1 VQKYYSLSVLKF
13 IKLFFLLDIIFIA
26 NVMASPLKA
35 KINYNK
41 PVLDTIVQ
49 LDSIKNKKLYNLG
62 QPKPKKNGPGVTKGK
77 ADTGRKTGSG
87 LTDKLTATSDDSTY
101 FDKTHNILYLYGS
114 ARVKY
119 QDAEIDADY
128 IRVDKNTHL
137 IFAKGAYD
145 PVSHRYDVNRPLIK
159 QGTDKPVESDSLL
172 FNYITKKGKIY
183 NPASEQDKNYIS
195 GGEARKLNETEVAY
209 RNVLFSTC
217 DKPFPETDFGIV
229 ITKGIGEKNRIISG
243 PAYLEV
249 EGVPLPLAIPFG
261 FFPKPDHRTSGV
273 ILPTFGEDQKL
284 GFYIRNL
291 GYYIALNDYVDITTQ
306 GTLYSKGS
314 YDLNVSSRYLSRYLY
329 SGNFSLSYGS
339 HNYGLEGDPSN
350 KDFNIQWSHTKN
362 PNASPGSTFSASVN
376 AGTSSF
382 YQNNPASTNYNLQAL
397 TQNNLSSSISYSK
410 QWLGSPFNLSVS
422 LAHSQNL
429 TAKTV
434 TLNLPTIA
442 FNMSTLS
449 PFDSKD
455 RVGEQKWYEKI
466 TVGYSLQATNLVN
479 AVPEDELFKG
489 NTLFKRMQNGVQH
502 QIPIGFNQTLF
513 KYFQFTASAN
523 YTEYWYL
530 QTIRENY
537 DRNNLINPDAVVVD
551 TVGGFRRAGAY
562 NLSAGFS
569 TKVYGTLNFKK
580 GNLKAIRQVITPSI
594 AFQYRPDFS
603 DPSFGYYKTITS
615 NAVIPYPATYTTY
628 SIFQNGVYSGPSSG
642 RSAGLNFSVD
652 NTIEA
657 KVRPKST
664 DTSNTPKHV
673 KILDGLTF
681 STFYNFAAD
690 SFQLSAIT
698 FSGHTAIFHQKLNI
712 TFNGTLNPY
721 ITTVHDSI
729 SNGTVIKYAH
739 MVDHYTWQDGKFP
752 TITNA
757 SISMS
762 GSLNSTSFNPTKT
775 PLAPNTLGTINP
787 QQQQKLAMINS
798 DPGAYIDFNIP
809 WNISFNYSFSYQN
822 TYTNTNITNTVM
834 LSGDVRLTDKWKV
847 QYSTNYDLKAMKL
860 GSATSFSIYRDLHCW
875 SLSMQWL
882 PFGYY
887 KSYNVTLR
895 VNSTILQ
902 DLKLTKKS
910 DYTNNSYFNNN

>member
-1 VQKYYSLSVLKF
+1 MQKYYSLSVLKF
-13 IKLFFLLDIIFIA
+13 IKLFFLLEIFLIA
-26 NVMASPLKA
+26 NVMASPIKA
-35 KINYNK
+35 KNSYSTA
-41 PVLDTIVQ
+41 LRDTIIQ

-62 QPKPKKNGPGVTKGK
+62 KPKLQKGGKNTNGKVDTAKKG
-77 ADTGRKTGSG
+77 GSG
-87 LTDKLTATSDDSTY
+87 LDDKLTFTDDDSTIV
-101 FDKTHNILYLYGS
+101 DKVHNILYLYGN

-119 QDAEIDADY
+119 QDIEMDADY
-128 IRVDKNTHL
+128 IRVDQKKHL
-137 IFAKGAYD
+137 IFAMGSRD
-145 PVSHRYDVNRPLIK
+145 PVTHRYINRPITK
-159 QGTDKPVESDSLL
+159 QGKDKPVESDSLL
-172 FNYITKKGKIY
+172 FNYTTKKGKIY
-183 NPASEQDKNYIS
+183 NPASSQDENYIS
-195 GGEARKLNETEVAY
+195 GGQARRLNDTQVAY

-217 DKPFPETDFGIV
+217 NKPFPETDFGIV

-243 PAYLEV
+243 PAYLEI

-273 ILPTFGEDQKL
+273 ILPTFGEDQQL
-284 GFYIRNL
+284 GFYIKNL
-291 GYYIALNDYVDITTQ
+291 GYYIALNDYIDATVE

-314 YDLNVSSRYLSRYLY
+314 YDLNLSSRYLSRYLY
-329 SGNFSLSYGS
+329 SGQFSLSYGS
-339 HNYGLEGDPSN
+339 HNYGLEGDPAS
-350 KDFNIQWSHTKN
+350 KDFNITWSHTKN
-362 PNASPGSTFSASVN
+362 PNSSPGSTFSASVN

-382 YQNNPASTNYNLQAL
+382 YQHNASSVNYNLNAL

-410 QWLGSPFNLSVS
+410 QWIGTPFNLSVS
-422 LAHSQNL
+422 LAHSQDL

-455 RVGEQKWYEKI
+455 RVGEQKWYQKI
-466 TVGYSLQATNLVN
+466 TVGYSLQATNLIN

-489 NTLFKRMQNGVQH
+489 NTLFKRMQNGLEH
-502 QIPIGFNQTLF
+502 QIPIGFNQTIL
-513 KYFQFTASAN
+513 KYFQFSASAN

-530 QTIRENY
+530 QTVREFY
-537 DRNNLINPDAVVVD
+537 DRNNLINPDQPVID
-551 TVGGFRRAGAY
+551 TVGGFRRAGSY
-562 NLSAGFS
+562 NLSAGVS
-569 TKVYGTLNFKK
+569 TKVYGTLAFKK
-580 GNLKAIRQVITPSI
+580 GKLEAIRQVITPSI

-615 NAVIPYPATYTTY
+615 NSVIPYPATYQTY
-628 SIFQNGVYSGPSSG
+628 SIFKNGVYGGPSSG

-664 DTSNTPKHV
+664 DTSTTAKHI

-690 SFQLSAIT
+690 SFRLSPIA
-698 FSGHTAIFHQKLNI
+698 FSGHTAVFNQKVNI
-712 TFNGTLNPY
+712 TFSGSLNPY
-721 ITTVHDSI
+721 ITKLSDSI
-729 SNGTVIKYAH
+729 SGGTIVKYYH
-739 MVDHYTWQDGKFP
+739 MYDRYTWQNGQLP
-752 TITNA
+752 TLTSFSL
-757 SISMS
+757 SIS
-762 GSLNSTSFNPTKT
+762 GSLNSTSFNPK
-775 PLAPNTLGTINP
+775 PQGQQPGGSLQNMNP
-787 QQQQKLAMINS
+787 QEAQKLAMINS

-809 WNISFNYSFSYQN
+809 WNITANYSFSYQN
-822 TYTNTNITNTVM
+822 SYTNTSTTNTLM
-834 LSGDVRLTDKWKV
+834 LSGDFKLTDKWKI
-847 QYSTNYDLKAMKL
+847 QYSTNYDLKARQL
-860 GSATSFSIYRDLHCW
+860 GSATSFSVYRDLHCW
-875 SLSMQWL
+875 NLSIQWL

-910 DYTNNSYFNNN
+910 DYTSNSYFNPE

>member
-1 VQKYYSLSVLKF
+1 VQKYYSLSILKF
-13 IKLFFLLDIIFIA
+13 IKLFFLLEIVLIA
-26 NVMASPLKA
+26 NVMASPIKL
-35 KINYNK
+35 KINYSK
-41 PVLDTIVQ
+41 PVLDTIIQ
-49 LDSIKNKKLYNLG
+49 LDSIKDKKLYNLG
-62 QPKPKKNGPGVTKGK
+62 KPKPPKGAKTAK
-77 ADTGRKTGSG
+77 ADTAKNKKGGSG
-87 LTDKLTATSDDSTY
+87 LDDKLTFTDDDSTIV
-101 FDKTHNILYLYGS
+101 DKVHNILYLYGS

-119 QDAEIDADY
+119 QDIEMDADY
-128 IRVDKNTHL
+128 IRVDQKNHL
-137 IFAKGAYD
+137 IFAMGSMDPTTHKYD
-145 PVSHRYDVNRPLIK
+145 INRPLMK
-159 QGTDKPVESDSLL
+159 QGKDKPVESDSLL

-183 NPASEQDKNYIS
+183 NPASSQDENYIS
-195 GGEARKLNETEVAY
+195 GGQARKLSETQVAY

-243 PAYLEV
+243 PAYLEI

-273 ILPTFGEDQKL
+273 ILPTFGEDQQL

-291 GYYIALNDYVDITTQ
+291 GYYIALNDYIDLTTE

-314 YDLNVSSRYLSRYLY
+314 YDLNVSSRYISRYLY
-329 SGNFSLSYGS
+329 SGSFSLSYGS
-339 HNYGLEGDPSN
+339 HNYGLEGDPPA
-350 KDFNIQWSHTKN
+350 KDFNITWSHTKN

-382 YQNNPASTNYNLQAL
+382 YQDNPASTNYNLQAL

-410 QWLGSPFNLSVS
+410 QWIGTPFNLSIS
-422 LAHSQNL
+422 LAHSQDL

-455 RVGEQKWYEKI
+455 RVGEQKWYQKI

-479 AVPEDELFKG
+479 AVPENQLFQG
-489 NTLFKRMQNGVQH
+489 NTLFKKMQNGVEQ
-502 QIPIGFNQTLF
+502 QIPIGFNQTIL
-513 KYFQFTASAN
+513 KYFQFSASAN

-530 QTIRENY
+530 QTIRESY
-537 DRNNLINPDAVVVD
+537 DRNNLIDPDAPVID
-551 TVGGFRRAGAY
+551 TVGGFKRAGSY

-569 TKVYGTLNFKK
+569 TKVYGTMHFKK
-580 GNLKAIRQVITPSI
+580 GKLTDIRQIITPSI

-615 NAVIPYPATYTTY
+615 NAVIPYPATYQTY
-628 SIFQNGVYSGPSSG
+628 SIFQNGVYGGPSSG

-664 DTSNTPKHV
+664 DTSSTPKHV

-690 SFQLSAIT
+690 SFKLSPIT
-698 FSGHTAIFHQKLNI
+698 FSGHTAVFNQKVNI
-712 TFNGTLNPY
+712 TFSGTLNPY
-721 ITTVHDSI
+721 VTDVRDSI
-729 SNGTVIKYAH
+729 SSGTIVKYTH
-739 MVDHYTWQDGKFP
+739 MIDRYTWQDGKFP
-752 TITNA
+752 MLEN
-757 SISMS
+757 ISLSLS
-762 GSLNSTSFNPTKT
+762 GSLNSTSFSPK
-775 PLAPNTLGTINP
+775 PQQPAPGGSLQNMNP
-787 QQQQKLAMINS
+787 QEAQKLAMINS

-809 WNISFNYSFSYQN
+809 WNITANYTFSYQN
-822 TYTNTNITNTVM
+822 ALTSTSVTNTIM
-834 LSGDVRLTDKWKV
+834 LSGSVRLTDKWQV
-847 QYSTNYDLKAMKL
+847 QYSTNYDLRARQL
-860 GSATSFSIYRDLHCW
+860 GSATSFSVYRDLHCW
-875 SLSMQWL
+875 NLSFQWL

-887 KSYNVTLR
+887 KSYNVTLK
-895 VNSTILQ
+895 VNSAILQ
-902 DLKLTKKS
+902 DLKLSKKS
-910 DYTNNSYFNNN
+910 DYTSNSYFNNQ